1 MVIPDLR
8 MKPNSYEKENSYKQG
23 PFSTNLIILKV
34 KKEKSFEMNESCNN
48 QVQKMWLI
56 FFFNIQ
62 QFIETV
68 KNIRNSQFVYLF
80 FHVVYIN

>member
-1 MVIPDLR
+1 

-23 PFSTNLIILKV
+23 PLSTNLIILKV

-62 QFIETV
+62 QFLETLQTLE
-68 KNIRNSQFVYLF
+68 ILSFYIF
-80 FHVVYIN
+80 FPHGIYKLK

>member
-1 MVIPDLR
+1 
-8 MKPNSYEKENSYKQG
+8 
-23 PFSTNLIILKV
+23 
-34 KKEKSFEMNESCNN
+34 MNESSNN
-48 QVQKMWLI
+48 QVEKMWLI

-80 FHVVYIN
+80 FHVVYIS